1 MGSAMDQA
9 GVSDSL
15 TTLPYWCLGQAFV
28 KLRKETDDKI
38 QQAT

>member
-15 TTLPYWCLGQAFV
+15 TTLLV
-28 KLRKETDDKI
+28 LRPSVCKTKKGDR
-38 QQAT
+38 